1 MSENQKKVWI
11 TGASSGIGKAT
22 AEKFAKENWKVAIS
36 ARREELLNEMAK
48 DQNIFAFPMDVT
60 DQNKIE
66 ETFNKIIKEFGD
78 LDLCIFS
85 SGTYERKSE
94 KGLSVDNVKTVM
106 EVNFLG
112 VVGCVKAVQEYFIN
126 KKSGHISIVSSPVGY
141 RGLPKSSGYTA
152 SKASLNN
159 FTQGIYFDFKKFNV
173 RVTLISPGFIKTALT
188 DKNEFKMPFLKD
200 TKYAADKIWT
210 YDYIESDITL
220 TPLPNRKMSIVMR
233 TTHDPNPSE
242 IDGKRF
248 KQVGFRSNF
257 SVNSFFLPIFL
268 SFIFFNSFILS
279 NTSGINF

>member
-1 MSENQKKVWI
+1 MSENQRKVWI
-11 TGASSGIGKAT
+11 TGASSGIGRAV

-36 ARREELLNEMAK
+36 ARREEFLNEMAK
-48 DQNIFAFPMDVT
+48 NQNIFAYPMDVT
-60 DQNKIE
+60 DKNKTQ
-66 ETFNKIIKEFGD
+66 ETFDKIIKDFGN

-94 KGLSVDNVKTVM
+94 KGLNVDNIKKVM
-106 EVNFLG
+106 DVNFLG
-112 VVGCVKAVQEYFIN
+112 VVGCVKVVQEYFQN

-200 TKYAADKIWT
+200 TNYAAEKI
-210 YDYIESDITL
+210 YDGLVNKKSFEIIFPPQIAFIYKIFQI
-220 TPLPNRKMSIVMR
+220 LPNKFYNYLI
-233 TTHDPNPSE
+233 N
-242 IDGKRF
+242 KF
-248 KQVGFRSNF
+248 
-257 SVNSFFLPIFL
+257 VNR
-268 SFIFFNSFILS
+268 
-279 NTSGINF
+279 